1 MNTAQEYPTSLFPIN
16 LRKPGKPT
24 QRQKKALLKHYDGG
38 GKRRRKWEMAL
49 AQYFP
54 CEAAIPLTIEGGGPQ
69 ADKSPRTCKEG
80 KRRRYRSSPSRRK
93 TENRCFSSVHLRE
106 IIDRECMRSALSRVD
121 KYQL

>member
-54 CEAAIPLTIEGGGPQ
+54 CEAAIPPTIEGGGLQ
-69 ADKSPRTCKEG
+69 ADKSPHTCKEEERMVRG
-80 KRRRYRSSPSRRK
+80 KAEKIPFLPAPPEDGKQMLLFGLSSRDNRY
-93 TENRCFSSVHLRE
+93 EN
-106 IIDRECMRSALSRVD
+106 A
-121 KYQL
+121 